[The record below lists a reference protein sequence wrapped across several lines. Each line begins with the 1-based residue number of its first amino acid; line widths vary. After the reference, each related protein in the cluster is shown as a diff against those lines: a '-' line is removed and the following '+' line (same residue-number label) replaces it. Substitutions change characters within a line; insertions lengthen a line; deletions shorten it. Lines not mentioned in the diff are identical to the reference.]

1 MRKIL
6 AVTLVSVVC
15 ALPARAEVWHG
26 CALAPNASDA
36 WVALIDTPEVWHTSD
51 FGGSWL
57 DQTPGT
63 NHDFFDVFFLDNLN
77 GWTCGTIAEVQHT
90 TDGGNTWQ
98 WQGFGASKFFTR
110 IQFLD
115 LTHGWAAAGSA
126 IMGRWDEAGATWQQ
140 IILPYPDFSA
150 DTCDFYGIS
159 FVDTLNGWMCAGRYP
174 NGDTL
179 IGGQGYIAYSSDGGF
194 TWSRLVRDTVYDYF
208 DCRFAD
214 LNTGWVVGGDDRTM
228 HAYIGKTTDG
238 GVTWSGQV
246 LSSAG
251 MLRGLDFVSPQQ
263 GWAVGK
269 FGTVLHT
276 SDGGASWAPQVS
288 GVDSTLFDVD
298 FVDSL
303 YGMASGFEA
312 VIFTSDGGETWQ
324 HSRVG
329 IADRPLVAGGR
340 WSEVGGELLRVAP
353 SLCRNTALVRVELPQ
368 PAGAD
373 IAVFNLR
380 GQRVRTLFAGRSGK
394 GRFNLTWDG
403 TDSRGVPVNAGLYVI
418 RLVAQGQAAS
428 QKVMFLRE

>member
-1 MRKIL
+1 MRKYFAVL
-6 AVTLVSVVC
+6 AL
-15 ALPARAEVWHG
+15 ALLWGLPAQAEIWHG
-26 CALAPNASDA
+26 CALAPNANDA
-36 WVALIDTPEVWHTSD
+36 WVAAIDTVEVWQTQN
-51 FGGSWL
+51 FGSSWQFREIL
-57 DQTPGT
+57 T

-159 FVDTLNGWMCAGRYP
+159 FVDTLHGWMCAGRYP
-174 NGDTL
+174 SGDTL
-179 IGGQGYIAYSSDGGF
+179 IGGQGYIAYTSDGGF
-194 TWSRLVRDTVYDYF
+194 TWSLLVRDTTHDYF

-228 HAYIGKTTDG
+228 QAYIGKTTDG
-238 GVTWSGQV
+238 GLTWSGQV
-246 LSSAG
+246 LSSSG
-251 MLRGLDFVSPQQ
+251 MLRGVDFVSPQQ

-276 SDGGASWAPQVS
+276 SDGGANWNPQVS

-303 YGMASGFEA
+303 YGMASGYQA

-324 HSRVG
+324 QSMVG
-329 IADRPLVAGGR
+329 IAGGQPTGRPAQPRPAMAV
-340 WSEVGGELLRVAP
+340 SP
-353 SLCRNTALVRVELPQ
+353 NLCRGVALIRAELPQ
-368 PAGAD
+368 PGGAEITVLD
-373 IAVFNLR
+373 IR
-380 GQRVRTLFAGRSGK
+380 GRRIRTLFTGRRGK
-394 GRFNLTWDG
+394 GRFDLTWDG
-403 TDSRGVPVNAGLYVI
+403 TDSRGVPVNTGVYVI
-418 RLVAQGQAAS
+418 RLLAQGQAVS

>member
-1 MRKIL
+1 MRNVSAIIL
-6 AVTLVSVVC
+6 VCVVW

-26 CALAPNASDA
+26 CALAPDAGDA
-36 WVALIDTPEVWHTSD
+36 WVVSIETVEVWRTPD
-51 FGGSWL
+51 FGSTWQFQEIL
-57 DQTPGT
+57 T

-110 IQFLD
+110 LQFLD

-140 IILPYPDFSA
+140 VILPYPEFSA

-159 FVDTLNGWMCAGRYP
+159 FVDTLHGWMCAGRYP

-179 IGGQGYIAYSSDGGF
+179 IGGQGYIAYTSDGGF
-194 TWSRLVRDTVYDYF
+194 TWSRLVRDTTYDYF

-214 LNTGWVVGGDDRTM
+214 LNTGWVVGGNDRTM
-228 HAYIGKTTDG
+228 QAYIGKTTDG

-246 LSSAG
+246 LSTAG

-276 SDGGASWAPQVS
+276 SDGGASWIPQAS

-303 YGMASGFEA
+303 YGMASGYQA

-324 HSRVG
+324 ESRVG
-329 IADRPLVAGGR
+329 IADRSPAR
-340 WSEVGGELLRVAP
+340 VGPGLSVAP
-353 SLCRNTALVRVELPQ
+353 SLCRNTALIRVELPQ
-368 PAGAD
+368 PGGAEISILD
-373 IAVFNLR
+373 TR
-380 GQRVRTLFAGRSGK
+380 GRRVRTLLARQQGK
-394 GRFNLTWDG
+394 GRSDLTWDG
-403 TDSRGVPVNAGLYVI
+403 TDSHGVPVNTGVYFV
-418 RLVAQGQAAS
+418 RLLAQGRVLS
-428 QKVMFLRE
+428 QKVTLLRE